1 MTSNVFIL
9 LCIVIISF
17 DLTHSMKKSQ
27 KFLGVLIYTLGTAG
41 LEQENQKIDGES
53 CFYSENVLK
62 ALRITG
68 TYY

>member
-1 MTSNVFIL
+1 
-9 LCIVIISF
+9 
-17 DLTHSMKKSQ
+17 MKKSQ